1 MVPPAHPVANQRS
14 AGRVNGMKAAERDT
28 LLFILA
34 VTSGSA
40 DGWSYMGLGHA
51 FVANMTGNTVL
62 LGIAIFGERRD
73 IFAPLISLACYAAG
87 VATGSFLTRKV
98 KDGSFWPRSVSRIL
112 FLEAAVMIFCAI
124 AWMRMGAMPTAL
136 SKKLL
141 LAGVAYAIG
150 LQSGAMLPL
159 KLPGIITTYITGTW
173 TTLVGGLILLS
184 TGRPR
189 HHGNYADY
197 ENRLIVQVV
206 FLAVYFFSAVA
217 AGWIFRRAPILT
229 GSLSAIPILIV
240 AAYSALRA

>member
-1 MVPPAHPVANQRS
+1 
-14 AGRVNGMKAAERDT
+14 MKASERDT

-34 VTSGSA
+34 ITSGSA

-73 IFAPLISLACYAAG
+73 IFPPLVSLVCYAAG

-98 KDGSFWPRSVSRIL
+98 KVGSFWSRSVSL
-112 FLEAAVMIFCAI
+112 VLSFEAAIMILCAI
-124 AWMRMGAMPTAL
+124 VWMRMGAIPTAL
-136 SKKLL
+136 SKQIL

-173 TTLVGGLILLS
+173 TTLVGGLMSLS
-184 TGRPR
+184 TGHP
-189 HHGNYADY
+189 HQHGNKADY
-197 ENRLIVQVV
+197 ENRVIVQVV
-206 FLAVYFFSAVA
+206 FLAIYFFSAVS
-217 AGWIFRRAPILT
+217 AGWIFHRFPALS